1 MNWDQLK
8 GQWKQ
13 TEGKIRSKWGKFT
26 DNDLQ
31 VIAGKRDQLIGKLQ
45 ERYGIAKDRAE
56 KEADA
61 YIQSINE
68 EPASSTKR

>member
-1 MNWDQLK
+1 MNWDQVK

-13 TEGKIRSKWGKFT
+13 VGGKVRSKWGKFT
-26 DNDLQ
+26 DNDLE
-31 VIAGKRDQLIGKLQ
+31 VIAGKRDQLVGKLQ

-61 YIQSINE
+61 YIESINTE
-68 EPASSTKR
+68 SAGSSK